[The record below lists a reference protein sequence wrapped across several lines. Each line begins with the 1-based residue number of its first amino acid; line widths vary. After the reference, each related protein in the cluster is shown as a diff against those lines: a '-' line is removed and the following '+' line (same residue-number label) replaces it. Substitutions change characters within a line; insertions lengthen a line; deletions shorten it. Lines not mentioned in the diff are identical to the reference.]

1 MIKLADLLNEIEK
14 PENVYNPGQSPEEE
28 DIDFLTK
35 GYRMTGTTID
45 PETGK
50 SISSVEYL
58 ASFSEIN
65 NELSSIMKQIRPFKR
80 LIANEKD
87 TLVTNIKTK
96 ATYIISNLTTIQTAI
111 NDLNGYIDTLVQ
123 RSNKSKR

>member
-1 MIKLADLLNEIEK
+1 
-14 PENVYNPGQSPEEE
+14 
-28 DIDFLTK
+28 
-35 GYRMTGTTID
+35 
-45 PETGK
+45 
-50 SISSVEYL
+50 
-58 ASFSEIN
+58 
-65 NELSSIMKQIRPFKR
+65 MKQIRPFKR